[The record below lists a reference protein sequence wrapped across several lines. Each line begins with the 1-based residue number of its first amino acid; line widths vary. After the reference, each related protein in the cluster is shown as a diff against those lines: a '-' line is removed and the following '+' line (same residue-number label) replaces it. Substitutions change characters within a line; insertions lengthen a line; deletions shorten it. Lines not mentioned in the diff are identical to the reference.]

1 MSADEEPLKHITF
14 SAYGINI
21 YNIFLLI
28 FLLYQDFTFE
38 SLKSLKKKKKKGRAL
53 SISFDLLKNYCQTHI
68 AHCTL
73 YALKL
78 HTHQKSS
85 ITGATK

>member
-28 FLLYQDFTFE
+28 FLLYQHFTFE
-38 SLKSLKKKKKKGRAL
+38 SLKSLFKKRQG
-53 SISFDLLKNYCQTHI
+53 T
-68 AHCTL
+68 
-73 YALKL
+73 
-78 HTHQKSS
+78 
-85 ITGATK
+85 

>member
-28 FLLYQDFTFE
+28 FLLYQHFTFE
-38 SLKSLKKKKKKGRAL
+38 SLKSLKKKGRAL
-53 SISFDLLKNYCQTHI
+53 AISFDLLKNYCQTHI

-78 HTHQKSS
+78 HIHQKSS

>member
-38 SLKSLKKKKKKGRAL
+38 SLKSLKKKKKKKAGHL
-53 SISFDLLKNYCQTHI
+53 VYHLICSKIIVKHI
-68 AHCTL
+68 
-73 YALKL
+73 
-78 HTHQKSS
+78 
-85 ITGATK
+85 